1 MPEHDHVETRNFYA
15 DVQVESS
22 GFHVKG
28 AGSLDW
34 GAKNRLARIF
44 NKDSGKTVM
53 FAVDHGYFQGPT
65 TGLERLD
72 LAVPPLLGDAD
83 ALMATRGAI
92 RTSIDPAMS
101 KPIVLRASGGP
112 SILRELSDEVVAVT
126 LEDAIRINASALAVQ
141 IFIGSENETQSIQN
155 LTKLVDGGLRY
166 GIPVMGVIAVGKEM
180 ARDARYFRLACR
192 IGAELGAQV
201 IKVYYTEEE
210 FETVVSSCPVPIV
223 VAGGKKLPELDAL
236 IMAQKSIAEGAA
248 GVDMGRNIFQSDSPE
263 SMIKAVRAVVHNG
276 TSAQDAYQMFLD
288 LSADLKKSSN

>member
-1 MPEHDHVETRNFYA
+1 MAEHDHVETKNFYA
-15 DVQVESS
+15 DVPVATN

-34 GAKNRLARIF
+34 GAKNRLGRIF

-72 LAVPPLLGDAD
+72 LAVPPLLADAD

-112 SILRELSDEVVAVT
+112 SILRELSDEIVAVT

-155 LTKLVDGGLRY
+155 LTKLVDEGLRY

-180 ARDARYFRLACR
+180 VRDARYFRLACR

-210 FETVVSSCPVPIV
+210 FETVVSSCPVPLV
-223 VAGGKKLPELDAL
+223 VAGGKKLPELEAL
-236 IMAQKSIAEGAA
+236 LTAQKSIAEGAA
-248 GVDMGRNIFQSDSPE
+248 GVDMGRNIFQSNSPE
-263 SMIKAVRAVVHNG
+263 SMIKAVRSVVHHG
-276 TSAQDAYQMFLD
+276 ATAQEAFQMFQD
-288 LSADLKKSSN
+288 LSADAKK